1 MGNLEAFKSN
11 TYSQFGEDGI
21 LKEVFGRIQSGGVT
35 LNRWCCEFGA
45 WDGLHLSNTARLI
58 IEEGFSA
65 VLIEGD
71 PKRVKALGLNFPQKE
86 VTKISSFVAPYGDKS
101 LESMLSKTDIPL
113 DFDLL
118 SIDIDG
124 MDYFILA
131 SIKNYKP
138 KVIIIEFNPTVPNSV
153 RFIQENNPSIK
164 HGASALA
171 ITELSETLGYVVVAA
186 TFCNLVL
193 VRADI
198 SGLVTTTKSGLD
210 ELIPHGKEGTYIF
223 SGYDGTLLSN
233 RPSIDFMWHSLTV
246 NLPEVQVIPKFL
258 RKFPGDFSFFD
269 HVLWIAFRVVR
280 TVFHSPGSFLRK
292 ASGVLKK
299 NAVSQ
304 GPKGTSVK

>member
-1 MGNLEAFKSN
+1 MGNLEGYRSN

-21 LKEVFGRIQSGGVT
+21 LKEVLRRIQSGEVT

-58 IEEGFSA
+58 IEEGYQA

-71 PKRVKALGLNFPQKE
+71 PKRLKALDLNFPQNE
-86 VTKISSFVAPYGDKS
+86 VIKISSFVTPDGVKS
-101 LESMLSKTDIPL
+101 LESTLSKTDIPL

-138 KVIIIEFNPTVPNSV
+138 KVIVIEFNPTVPNSV
-153 RFIQENNPSIK
+153 RFIQEKNPSIK

-171 ITELSETLGYVVVAA
+171 ITELSEKLGYVVVAA

-198 SGLVTTTKSGLD
+198 SGLVTATKNSLD
-210 ELIPHGKEGTYIF
+210 ELIPHGKEGTYVF

-233 RPSIDFMWHSLTV
+233 RPSVDFFWHSLSV
-246 NLPEVQVIPKFL
+246 RLPELQVIPKLL
-258 RKFPGDFSFFD
+258 RKFPGDFNFID
-269 HVLWIAFRVVR
+269 HVLWLVFKVVR
-280 TVFHSPGSFLRK
+280 TVIYSPRSLIRK
-292 ASGVLKK
+292 ASQALKK
-299 NAVSQ
+299 QS
-304 GPKGTSVK
+304 SV